1 MTSLG
6 TTEGTLYSKL
16 LRINSGKAFTN
27 GRVGYS
33 PSNCIVDLGQ
43 NCQKV
48 RRVSFISVVFS
59 NTAYNILDS
68 TYSDQSNVFRFGSA
82 YYDLGHDLKIAKG
95 YYNST
100 QLMKTIQDAMNAL
113 FVSNGFSET
122 VAITQDPISNLVTV
136 TYNSGILDAIFSLLD
151 NQTTNGYSVWKLLGF
166 QLPVQS
172 TSTSPGTVTYT
183 APNVPNLAG
192 LKQAYLR
199 SSTLSPGNEFD
210 EKGKLSDVSINIPVT
225 APFGSLNVWEC
236 KVDKLCEI
244 IYSTPR
250 NFQQIDFALVDE
262 DGSVIELNGSTVR
275 IELKIFFDKY

>member
-16 LRINSGKAFTN
+16 LRINSSKAFTN

-59 NTAYNILDS
+59 NTAYNILNGN
-68 TYSDQSNVFRFGSA
+68 YSDQSNVFRWRSHG
-82 YYDLGHDLKIAKG
+82 YDTGRNGFLLKG
-95 YYNST
+95 FYNTT
-100 QLMKTIQDAMNAL
+100 QLMAAIQTEMNRVFTI
-113 FVSNGFSET
+113 NGHGET
-122 VAITQDPISNLVTV
+122 ATLTQDPISNLVTI
-136 TYNSGILDAIFSLLD
+136 TYDSGSVALQFGLLD
-151 NQTTNGYSVWKLLGF
+151 NLPTDGFSVWKILGF
-166 QLPVQS
+166 TVPVYTES
-172 TSTSPGTVTYT
+172 KSVGTATFT

-210 EKGKLSDVSINIPVT
+210 EKGKLSDVCINIPVT